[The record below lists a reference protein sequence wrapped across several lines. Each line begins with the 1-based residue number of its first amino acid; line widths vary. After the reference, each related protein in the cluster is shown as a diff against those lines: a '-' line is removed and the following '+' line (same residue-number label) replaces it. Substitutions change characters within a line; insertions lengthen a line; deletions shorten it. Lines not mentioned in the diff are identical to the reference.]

1 MYAIFAKDL
10 KKSFCVSLPVE
21 GSWLQKIKK
30 YFFPKKK
37 VLFAVDGL
45 NLAIKKG
52 ERVALIGPNGAGK
65 STTIKLLT
73 GIVYPSEGTV
83 EIMGQNPHKARKS
96 LSFIISAI
104 FGHTS
109 KLWHHLPVAESYRL
123 LAAIYDI
130 SEDDFQKRLDDLSH
144 KFEIVPLLHK
154 SASQLSL
161 GEKMRCEIVASLLH
175 KPQILFLDE
184 PTIGLDMVAKT
195 AIRDLLRSLSEKEGI
210 TLLLTSHDTD
220 DVESVCD
227 RVLVVDHGRLVL
239 DDTISHLKTNFMK
252 KKTLHLISEEE
263 KLSFSHTGVRIL
275 ENLPYQLKIEI
286 DLGVTSLKQVVDLLV
301 EKYTIKDLTI
311 ENPSLESILRIIYAK

>member
-1 MYAIFAKDL
+1 MYAIFTKDL
-10 KKSFCVSLPVE
+10 KKSFSVSSPIE
-21 GSWLQKIKK
+21 GSWTQKIKN
-30 YFFPKKK
+30 YFFPRKK

-52 ERVALIGPNGAGK
+52 ERVAFIGPNGAGK

-73 GIVYPSEGTV
+73 GIVCPSEGTV
-83 EIMGQNPHKARKS
+83 EILGQNPHKARKS
-96 LSFIISAI
+96 LAFIISAI

-109 KLWHHLPVAESYRL
+109 KLWHHLPIGESYRL

-130 SEDDFQKRLDDLSH
+130 SEADFQKRLNDLSH
-144 KFEIVPLLHK
+144 KFGVVSLLHK
-154 SASQLSL
+154 SARQLSL

-195 AIRDLLRSLSEKEGI
+195 TIRELLRSLSEKEGM

-227 RVLVVDHGRLVL
+227 RVLVIDHGRLVL
-239 DDTISHLKTNFMK
+239 DDTIMHLKTNFMR

-263 KLSFSHTGVRIL
+263 NLSFAHRGVRIL

-286 DLGVTSLKQVVDLLV
+286 DLGATSLKEVVDLLV
-301 EKYTIKDLTI
+301 EKFTIKDLTI
-311 ENPSLESILRIIYAK
+311 ENPSLESILRTIYAK